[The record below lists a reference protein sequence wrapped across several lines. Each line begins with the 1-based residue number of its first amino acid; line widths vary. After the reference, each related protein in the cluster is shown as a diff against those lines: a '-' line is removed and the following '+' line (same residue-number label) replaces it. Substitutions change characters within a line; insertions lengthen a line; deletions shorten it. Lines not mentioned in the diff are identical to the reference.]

1 MKIAAELHR
10 DPREN
15 HYQRYA
21 AMDLFVECTTTEVRT
36 KVQDIFQKKD
46 LLETQTTVLA
56 ELEQL
61 RRL

>member
-1 MKIAAELHR
+1 
-10 DPREN
+10 
-15 HYQRYA
+15 
-21 AMDLFVECTTTEVRT
+21 MDLFVECTTTEVRT

-61 RRL
+61 RDKL